1 MIVRWDGPA
10 PCANCKSRFAQCA
23 NAGFPGGDVLTDKK
37 PVTEAIWMQ
46 STGGITKCIL
56 VHIDGELQPQRL
68 HEWLK
73 TVVFRDMV
81 CDCRE
86 RMKLARKPW
95 VSLHYLHLYLYY
107 TILVYYSN
115 CSALMNSNYILS
127 VDMTVHLSL

>member
-1 MIVRWDGPA
+1 MIVRWADPP
-10 PCANCKSRFAQCA
+10 PCANCKSKFAQCA
-23 NAGFPGGDVLTDKK
+23 SAGFPVGDVLTDKK

-56 VHIDGELQPQRL
+56 VHIDGELQPQSL

-73 TVVFRDMV
+73 TVVFADMV

-95 VSLHYLHLYLYY
+95 VSPSLLHASNRANKQH
-107 TILVYYSN
+107 VY
-115 CSALMNSNYILS
+115 ALNQLR
-127 VDMTVHLSL
+127 